1 MSTKKLTS
9 EDYNDYSSTENS
21 PDHDSLSS
29 SPDISSRSSNN
40 FGNYQRLNERTGTT
54 PLETLIH
61 LLKGNIGTG
70 LLSLPLAVKN
80 AGIVLGPISLIIM
93 GVVAVHCMHLLVKC
107 SHYLCAKLQKPFL
120 DYGNVVMY
128 SLEEC
133 PNLWLQRHSFIGRLL
148 VEFFLILTQ
157 LGFCCVY
164 FVFLADNTKQIVD
177 AANVTSNN
185 CYQNITILEPG
196 SMDSRLYML
205 IFLPFIILLVYIR
218 NWKCLA
224 PLSLLANLA
233 MCVSLVLIYWYIFTS
248 ATYTNDLPPVAG
260 WKSYAMFFG
269 TAIFS
274 FEGIGVVLP
283 LENHMAKPQKFPV
296 ILYSGMAIVTMLYL
310 TLGVM
315 GYIRF
320 GDEIEGSITLN
331 LPACWLYQSVKIL
344 YSLGIFITYAVQFF
358 VAAEIIV
365 PVAVAKVS
373 ERWELWVN
381 LAVRTL
387 LVIITCALAIL
398 IPRLGIVITLVGSI
412 SSSTLALIIPPLLE
426 ITTYYGEGMSR
437 LRIAKNVAISVVG
450 FVGFV
455 AGTYVSIEELVSQ
468 TVSVT
473 NITVSNDS

>member
-1 MSTKKLTS
+1 SGSSCEAAIMSTKKLTS

-21 PDHDSLSS
+21 PDHDCLSS
-29 SPDISSRSSNN
+29 SPDSSSRSSDN
-40 FGNYQRLNERTGTT
+40 FGNYQRINERTGTT
-54 PLETLIH
+54 PIETLIH

-80 AGIVLGPISLIIM
+80 AGIVLGPISLVIM

-107 SHYLCAKLQKPFL
+107 SRYLSAK
-120 DYGNVVMY
+120 
-128 SLEEC
+128 
-133 PNLWLQRHSFIGRLL
+133 IL

-164 FVFLADNTKQIVD
+164 FVFLADNIKQVVD
-177 AANVTSNN
+177 VANATNNN
-185 CYQNITILEPG
+185 CNQNISTLESG

-205 IFLPFIILLVYIR
+205 SFLPFIILLVYIR
-218 NWKCLA
+218 NLKYLA
-224 PLSLLANLA
+224 PFSLLANLA

-269 TAIFS
+269 TAIFA

-283 LENHMAKPQKFPV
+283 LENKLEDPQKFPL
-296 ILYSGMAIVTMLYL
+296 ILYLGMAIVTTLYL

-320 GDEIEGSITLN
+320 GSEIAGSITLN

-344 YSLGIFITYAVQFF
+344 YSFGIFITYAVQFF

-365 PVAVAKVS
+365 PVFVAKVS

-381 LAVRTL
+381 LAVRTV
-387 LVIITCALAIL
+387 LVIITCVLAIL
-398 IPRLGIVITLVGSI
+398 IPRLEIVITLVGSI
-412 SSSTLALIIPPLLE
+412 SSSTLALIFPPLLE
-426 ITTYYGEGMSR
+426 ITTYYCEGISR
-437 LRIAKNVAISVVG
+437 WKIAKNIMISVVG

-455 AGTYVSIEELVSQ
+455 AGTYVSIEELVFY
-468 TVSVT
+468 TVPLT
-473 NITVSNDS
+473 NITAGNHR

>member
-9 EDYNDYSSTENS
+9 EDYHDYSSTENS
-21 PDHDSLSS
+21 PGHDSMSS
-29 SPDISSRSSNN
+29 SPDVSSRSSEN

-54 PLETLIH
+54 TIETLIH

-93 GVVAVHCMHLLVKC
+93 AVVAVHCMQLLVKC
-107 SHYLCAKLQKPFL
+107 SHYLCAK
-120 DYGNVVMY
+120 
-128 SLEEC
+128 
-133 PNLWLQRHSFIGRLL
+133 LL

-164 FVFLADNTKQIVD
+164 FVFLADNIKQIVD
-177 AANVTSNN
+177 VANSTSNN
-185 CYQNITILEPG
+185 CYENTTTLEPG

-205 IFLPFIILLVYIR
+205 SFLPFIILLVYIR
-218 NWKCLA
+218 NWKYLA
-224 PLSLLANLA
+224 PFSLLANLA
-233 MCVSLVLIYWYIFTS
+233 MCVSLVLIYWYIFSS
-248 ATYTNDLPPVAG
+248 ATYANNLPPVAG
-260 WKSYAMFFG
+260 WKCYAMFFG
-269 TAIFS
+269 TAIFA

-283 LENHMAKPQKFPV
+283 LENHMAKPHKFPV
-296 ILYSGMAIVTMLYL
+296 ILYSGMAIVTALYL
-310 TLGVM
+310 SLGVM

-320 GDEIEGSITLN
+320 GDEIKGSITLN

-344 YSLGIFITYAVQFF
+344 YSFGIFITYAVQFF

-365 PVAVAKVS
+365 PVAVAKVP

-381 LAVRTL
+381 LAVRTA

-398 IPRLGIVITLVGSI
+398 IPRLEIVITLVGSI
-412 SSSTLALIIPPLLE
+412 SSSTLALIIPPLLD
-426 ITTYYGEGMSR
+426 IATYYGEGMSR
-437 LRIAKNVAISVVG
+437 WWIAKNILISVVG

-468 TVSVT
+468 TISVA
-473 NITVSNDS
+473 NITASHPS